1 MQLAAGFITLTC
13 SRLKVD
19 RTMKVLVVEDHPQ
32 LGQML
37 QRGLAESRYTVIL
50 VRTCAEANCAI
61 IESTYEAIVLDIGL
75 PDGNGLDLLRDWRQG
90 GFNEPVLI
98 LSARGGVENHIK
110 GLDVGADDYLSKP
123 FSFEEL
129 RARVRSLLRRHS
141 AVKLTVLDHNGI
153 LLDLV
158 NCTVKLNGTL
168 MELTSREYALLEIF
182 MHNQGRI
189 LSRSQITEKVWQSHY
204 DVDSNLL
211 DVYMSRL
218 RNKLEAA
225 LGHPVFKTLR
235 GIGYQL
241 V

>member
-1 MQLAAGFITLTC
+1 
-13 SRLKVD
+13 
-19 RTMKVLVVEDHPQ
+19 MKVLVVEDQTQ
-32 LGQML
+32 LGLML
-37 QRGLAESRYTVIL
+37 QQCLSESRYTVTWA
-50 VRTCAEANCAI
+50 RTCAEANDAI
-61 IESTYEAIVLDIGL
+61 TESTYEAIVLDIGL

-98 LSARGGVENHIK
+98 LSARDGVENRVK
-110 GLDVGADDYLSKP
+110 GLDVGADDYLPKP

-129 RARVRSLLRRHS
+129 RARVRSLLRRQS
-141 AVKLTVLDHNGI
+141 AVKLTVLEHNGI
-153 LLDLV
+153 VFDLV
-158 NCTVKLNGTL
+158 TRTVKLNGAL
-168 MELTSREYALLEIF
+168 VDLTSREYALLEIF

-189 LSRSQITEKVWQSHY
+189 LPRSLITEKVWESHY
-204 DVDSNLL
+204 EVDSNLL

-235 GIGYQL
+235 GVGYQL